1 MGEKVMEEAGAAL
14 GVLLLIGPL
23 IGLIWFILTIIL
35 FFKVWGATINIKLGL
50 LSIKDIQRNVRHIA
64 DALDKTV
71 EDKRP
76 LSSGD
81 RDRDAAI
88 DKMVREK
95 YGEGWDD

>member
-1 MGEKVMEEAGAAL
+1 MEEAGAFL

-35 FFKVWGATINIKLGL
+35 FFKIWAATNRIKIGL
-50 LSIKDIQRNVRHIA
+50 LSIQDIQHNVRDIA

-71 EDKRP
+71 EDKRA

-88 DKMVREK
+88 DKMVRAK
-95 YGEGWDD
+95 YEEGWDK